1 LYIRCCVP
9 TASPNKMKTPFVVTT
24 TSKIPAWRQPT
35 EKADRIATEVKKIIR
50 ELHELQSELYRE
62 LAEEDGSRRR
72 QSALSTAPA
81 CDDLIELKNAADQL
95 RRFLWF
101 YLEDPSHASDS
112 PQMNA
117 AAVTDE
123 PLVLQDSFTQTGTLA
138 EAASSS
144 FFERLNLV
152 IDGYMQHR
160 GISTR
165 SKAPKS

>member
-1 LYIRCCVP
+1 
-9 TASPNKMKTPFVVTT
+9 MTT
-24 TSKIPAWRQPT
+24 TGKISAWRQSDKP
-35 EKADRIATEVKKIIR
+35 DHILNEVKKIIR

-72 QSALSTAPA
+72 QSALSVAPA
-81 CDDLIELKNAADQL
+81 CDDLAELKAAADQL

-101 YLEDPSHASDS
+101 YLQDSSHASDS
-112 PQMNA
+112 PQANDA
-117 AAVTDE
+117 PVTNE
-123 PLVLQDSFTQTGTLA
+123 PLILQDSFTQTGALA

-144 FFERLNLV
+144 FFQRLNLV
-152 IDGYMQHR
+152 IDGYMLDR

>member
-1 LYIRCCVP
+1 
-9 TASPNKMKTPFVVTT
+9 MKTSFVVTT
-24 TSKIPAWRQPT
+24 TSNNPAWRQPSDKT
-35 EKADRIATEVKKIIR
+35 DRIMNEVKKTVR
-50 ELHELQSELYRE
+50 ELHDLQSELYRE

-72 QSALSTAPA
+72 QSALGTTPA
-81 CDDLIELKNAADQL
+81 CDDLLELKNAADQL

-101 YLEDPSHASDS
+101 YLQDPSRANDS
-112 PQMNA
+112 PYVNSA
-117 AAVTDE
+117 PATNE
-123 PLVLQDSFTQTGTLA
+123 PLVLQNSSTQTGTLA

>member
-1 LYIRCCVP
+1 
-9 TASPNKMKTPFVVTT
+9 MKTSFVATT
-24 TSKIPAWRQPT
+24 TGNIPAWRQSSD
-35 EKADRIATEVKKIIR
+35 KAGHIKNEVKKIIR

-72 QSALSTAPA
+72 QSALGTAPA
-81 CDDLIELKNAADQL
+81 CDDLMELKNAADQL

-101 YLEDPSHASDS
+101 YLQDPSHAHES
-112 PQMNA
+112 PQVNSA
-117 AAVTDE
+117 PETNE
-123 PLVLQDSFTQTGTLA
+123 PLVLQNSFRQPGTLA

-144 FFERLNLV
+144 FLERLNLV

-165 SKAPKS
+165 SKVPKS